1 MSAPRDAS
9 GNVTIEW
16 FAEIQARNSAAASVE
31 GEVRMVAR
39 METNA
44 QRTVYLEGV
53 REERGR
59 EVAHQLRRRVFEY
72 MQANGIRHDEP
83 QQEALFGG

>member
-1 MSAPRDAS
+1 MSAPRD
-9 GNVTIEW
+9 GNGHVAIDY
-16 FAEIQARNSAAASVE
+16 FAEIQRRNSEAASVQ

-44 QRTVYLEGV
+44 QRTVYLERV
-53 REERGR
+53 IESRGM
-59 EVAHQLRRRVFEY
+59 ESAAALRRQVFAY

-83 QQEALFGG
+83 QQEALFG